1 MKKWLLLLCAVL
13 LGLSFPAM
21 AADQVSCPAGGFS
34 FVLPDS
40 FALTDLSDS
49 EDPDLC
55 LLLESKSMT
64 ISVFVSFVG
73 NVSPDSVPFVLTG
86 DETDMGSRK
95 ISGRTVQ
102 YIAGSSNGLSYYSC
116 FWIRKKDGVTLD
128 FRFTGKTSK
137 AMKTVEKILDT
148 LEWDD

>member
-49 EDPDLC
+49 EDP
-55 LLLESKSMT
+55 T

-95 ISGRTVQ
+95 TSGRTVQ